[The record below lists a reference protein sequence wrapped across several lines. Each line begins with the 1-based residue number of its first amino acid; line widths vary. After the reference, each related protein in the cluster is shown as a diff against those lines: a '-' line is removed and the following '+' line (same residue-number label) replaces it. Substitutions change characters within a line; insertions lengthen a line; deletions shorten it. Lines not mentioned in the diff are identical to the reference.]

1 MASNSLLFTR
11 NANNGALTTERIR
24 QLAPAVFS
32 TTHAEN
38 LTSRY
43 VPMHTSELLPVLAD
57 YGYEPVQAAQK
68 RSRKQSSEHA
78 GHMLAFAKRDDI
90 FTDSTSYRP
99 EIIVYN
105 SHDGSGA
112 VKLFAGLYR
121 FICSNGIVAGEGYNV
136 RVLHSRSITGFET
149 MLRSIVDSLPSML
162 DNIQRLHDTKLTLD
176 QAYTMA
182 ERSVQTRWDYLPRMS
197 EQRIDPDNK
206 LSGIYA
212 TERTVSDVLRV
223 TRNEDNYADA
233 FTVFNRI
240 QEGVI
245 RGNAFVKSFTEKNP
259 DGTLR
264 KARSLGSI
272 KEHVRINSELWD
284 IANEVAFA

>member
-1 MASNSLLFTR
+1 MATNSLIFTR

-32 TTHAEN
+32 TTHSDK
-38 LTSRY
+38 LTNRY
-43 VPMHTSELLPVLAD
+43 VPMHTSDLLPVLSD

-68 RSRKQSSEHA
+68 RSRKLSTEHA
-78 GHMLAFAKRDDI
+78 GHMLAFAKRDEI
-90 FTDSTSYRP
+90 ITDTTAYRP

-121 FICSNGIVAGEGYNV
+121 FICSNGIVAGEGFGV
-136 RVLHSRSITGFET
+136 RVMHSKTLTGFET
-149 MLRSIVDSLPSML
+149 MLHNVIESLPSMM
-162 DNIQRLHDTKLTLD
+162 DKIERLHNTKLTVD
-176 QAYTMA
+176 QAFTMA
-182 ERSVQTRWDYLPRMS
+182 ERGVQTRWDFVPS
-197 EQRIDPDNK
+197 WAEGQRK
-206 LSGIYA
+206 SGVFA
-212 TERTVSDVLRV
+212 TDRTVADVLRV

-245 RGNAFVKSFTEKNP
+245 RGNAFVKSFTEKHQ
-259 DGTLR
+259 DGTMR
-264 KARSLGSI
+264 KARTIGSI
-272 KEHVRINSELWD
+272 KEHVRINAELWD
-284 IANEVAFA
+284 IAEEVAFA

>member
-1 MASNSLLFTR
+1 MASNNLIFTR

-32 TTHAEN
+32 TTHADT

-43 VPMHTSELLPVLAD
+43 VPMHTSDLLPVLAD

-68 RSRKQSSEHA
+68 RSRKLSPEHA

-90 FTDSTSYRP
+90 ATEIGAYRP

-136 RVLHSRSITGFET
+136 RVLHSRSMNGFET
-149 MLRSIVDSLPSML
+149 MLRSIVESLPSML

-182 ERSVQTRWDYLPRMS
+182 ERSVQTRWNYLPRMS
-197 EQRIDPDNK
+197 ETLRDPDIK
-206 LSGIYA
+206 LSGVYA
-212 TERTVSDVLRV
+212 TDTTIADVMRV
-223 TRNEDNYADA
+223 TRNEDNYSDA

-245 RGNAFVKSFTEKNP
+245 RGNAFVKSFTEKQP
-259 DGTLR
+259 EGTMR
-264 KARSLGSI
+264 KARTLGSI